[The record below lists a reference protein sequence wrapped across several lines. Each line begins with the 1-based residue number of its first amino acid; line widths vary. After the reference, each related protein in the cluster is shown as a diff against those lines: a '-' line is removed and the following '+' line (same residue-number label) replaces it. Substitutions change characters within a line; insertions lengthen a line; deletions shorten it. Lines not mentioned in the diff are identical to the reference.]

1 MLSEKVL
8 NKMADI
14 LANRIDELQETIITE
29 IAESIARIGK
39 LTPSKAHQLVQS
51 LRYGNSYN
59 NIINKIRQVT
69 NLNKKQ
75 ILEIFEE
82 TAKKNQEFAKAFY
95 EYRNIDFIPYKDN
108 VALQRE
114 VKAMAKVSQET
125 FTNLMRTAAFTTIKN
140 GKKTFT
146 PITRIYQETLD
157 KALTSLELGQETAD
171 QVIRKSIIE
180 LTNSGIKTVD
190 YASGRS
196 IRLDSAVRMHVMDG
210 MRTLSNELQE
220 QFGEEFGADGI
231 EVSHHINAAP
241 DHIDTID
248 GKQFF
253 KPLNKKEETQKYKTI
268 DGKRYYNFKLMNDSL
283 QRPVSTMNC
292 YHYTFNIVL
301 GISPPQYT
309 DKQLEKDKEKNKK
322 GFEFEGKHYTMY
334 EGTQLQRS
342 MELKVR
348 KLKEKKNALKELGT
362 EDSLIQAGNV
372 NRKIVQL
379 THKYDELCRVSGL
392 PPKKERMRIIRKVA

>member
-8 NKMADI
+8 NKMADV
-14 LANRIDELQETIITE
+14 LANRIDELQETIISE
-29 IAESIARIGK
+29 IAESISRVGR
-39 LTPSKAHQLVQS
+39 LTPTKAHQLVQS

-69 NLNKKQ
+69 NLNKNQ

-82 TAKKNQEFAKAFY
+82 TAKENQEFARAFY
-95 EYRNIDFIPYKDN
+95 EYRDIDFVPYEKN
-108 VALQRE
+108 LILQRE
-114 VKAMAKVSQET
+114 VRAMAKVSQET
-125 FTNLMRTAAFTTIKN
+125 FTNLMRTSAFRTTKN
-140 GKKTFT
+140 GKEVFT
-146 PITRIYQETLD
+146 PISRIYHETLD

-171 QVIRKSIIE
+171 QVIRKSIVE
-180 LTNSGIKTVD
+180 LTNSGIRAVD
-190 YASGRS
+190 YESGRS
-196 IRLDSAVRMHVMDG
+196 MRLDSAVRMHVMDG

-253 KPLNKKEETQKYKTI
+253 KPLNKKEESQQYKVV
-268 DGKRYYNFKLMNDSL
+268 DGKRYYNFNLMNEKL
-283 QRPVSTMNC
+283 ERPVSTMNC
-292 YHYTFNIVL
+292 YHYTFNIIL
-301 GISPPQYT
+301 GVSPPQYT

-334 EGTQLQRS
+334 EGTQLQRGI
-342 MELKVR
+342 ELKVR
-348 KLKEKKNALKELGT
+348 QLKEKKDALMELGT
-362 EDSLIQAGNV
+362 EDSLMQAGSV

-379 THKYDELCRVSGL
+379 RHKYNALCQASGL
-392 PPKKERMRIIRKVA
+392 PPKRERMRIIRKVA